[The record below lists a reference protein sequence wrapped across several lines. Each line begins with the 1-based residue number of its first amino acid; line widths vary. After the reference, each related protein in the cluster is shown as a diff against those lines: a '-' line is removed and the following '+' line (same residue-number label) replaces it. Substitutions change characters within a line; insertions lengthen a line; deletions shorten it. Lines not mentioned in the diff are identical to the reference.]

1 VFLLTGEQQYHIIW
15 ETLDTEEATYIW
27 HVEKQKLALKN
38 MLKEIDRDLGY
49 IRSNGRQA
57 FIEKPRENFS
67 RIIHDY
73 AEVKKGFILWK
84 DQLQS
89 RLV

>member
-1 VFLLTGEQQYHIIW
+1 MLKNISP
-15 ETLDTEEATYIW
+15 
-27 HVEKQKLALKN
+27 ALKAR
-38 MLKEIDRDLGY
+38 LTEIDQDLGY
-49 IRSNGRQA
+49 IRSSGRQA
-57 FIEKPRENFS
+57 FIDKPRENFS

-73 AEVKKGFILWK
+73 TDVKKGFILWK

>member
-1 VFLLTGEQQYHIIW
+1 
-15 ETLDTEEATYIW
+15 
-27 HVEKQKLALKN
+27 
-38 MLKEIDRDLGY
+38 MLKEIDQDLGN
-49 IRSNGRQA
+49 IRAKGRQA

-73 AEVKKGFILWK
+73 TDVKKGFILWK